1 MCDRVKVISFRFIR
15 VEPQGASKHEDT
27 PDTAVVAFGH
37 DVDGATGDFGPPL
50 NYLGVGSTNL
60 GFSDTVEGLAKI
72 AALTEHSHHDS
83 LP

>member
-50 NYLGVGSTNL
+50 NYLGVASTNL
-60 GFSDTVEGLAKI
+60 GFSREAPPTGDFAADLAGV
-72 AALTEHSHHDS
+72 
-83 LP
+83 